1 MEDAQIIKYLNQYF
15 LEIMEE
21 LSKDKFS
28 HFRDYFFIKQNF
40 SNGNIDGKFK
50 DIFCNFYRLNG
61 PMGLTAHQK
70 DNFFIYLLK
79 KEMDLEKTLRLL
91 YAIPG
96 HNGAHRLFLSFA
108 SKLIH
113 TVNDKNPIYDKN
125 IALILSLPRQAYPP
139 HIDERIKNRLE
150 IYSKL
155 KDRFNS
161 LLSNNELNGVL
172 TKCRNVLRHKA
183 AIEHV
188 EWRDDLIL
196 DVKLLDSLLWAL
208 YYVLYRRNAL

>member
-28 HFRDYFFIKQNF
+28 HFRNYFFIQHNF

-50 DIFCNFYRLNG
+50 DIFCRFYKLSRPG
-61 PMGLTAHQK
+61 GLTAHQK
-70 DNFFIYLLK
+70 FIFFKYLSKEEIDLK
-79 KEMDLEKTLRLL
+79 KTLHLL
-91 YAIPG
+91 YEIPG
-96 HNGAHRLFLSFA
+96 YNDAHRLFLSFA

-113 TVNDKNPIYDKN
+113 TVNNKNPIYDKN